1 MLFAFLFK
9 FTFHSIVESSQTRE
23 ILLIELL
30 YDYIEL
36 EKSNG
41 YRNKFEK

>member
-9 FTFHSIVESSQTRE
+9 FTFHSIVESSQTRDD
-23 ILLIELL
+23 IIFLL
-30 YDYIEL
+30 YDYKEL